1 MLKKILIISL
11 SAIGVIL
18 LFLGIL
24 VWHTINFRPITL
36 SLYYEKIFWENV
48 LDDPETLTSLRIL
61 DSWGITSHNYKW
73 SDSSPEKEMERADK
87 AKRDL
92 ETLKT
97 YDPSGLSGED
107 KIYYKALEWDLEL
120 AADNE
125 KYIYNSYPVNQLFGV
140 QNHIPSFLATSHMI
154 EDYEDVES
162 YISRLKGISEKLD
175 QVIRGLEIRQSNG
188 VIPPDFILR
197 RVLDEL
203 RNFRVKNPE
212 ENILYVSLR
221 KKLEK
226 NDEILSEQ
234 KTSSLAEVKKILE
247 SSVYPAYSK
256 LQNFLEHQL
265 KSADSKAGVWK
276 LPNGEKF
283 YEHTLKFHTTTN
295 LSSEDVHS
303 IGLSEVARI
312 QTEMRS
318 ILENSGIKVSNLQA
332 TMKQLREKPE
342 FQFPNTPE
350 GKEKVLEVY
359 KEILKESIE
368 RSKPI
373 FPSWPRAKVQVER
386 IPEFKE
392 AGAPGAY
399 YEEPSLDGKR
409 PGVFYANLRDL
420 KEIPKFGMNTLTY
433 HETIPGHH
441 LQIAWSQ
448 ELTSAPRK
456 LRTTHFT
463 AFVEGWALYAERLA
477 KDYNFYADPYVD
489 LGRLQAE
496 LFRAVRLVVDTGIH
510 YKRWSREDA
519 IRYMTDNTGMAPKE
533 VSAEIER
540 YIVYPGQACSY
551 KIGMISFL
559 KMREDWKSVKGEAFD
574 IKEYHGFVLG
584 KGSLP
589 LEILEKA
596 SKEELGLIPKN

>member
-1 MLKKILIISL
+1 MLKKTLILSFSFLGLLVLSFGILI
-11 SAIGVIL
+11 
-18 LFLGIL
+18 
-24 VWHTINFRPITL
+24 WHTINFRPLTL
-36 SLYYEKIFWENV
+36 GLYYEKIFWENV

-61 DSWGITSHNYKW
+61 DSWGVRSHNHKW

-92 ETLKT
+92 ETLRS
-97 YDPSGLSGED
+97 YDTSGLKGED
-107 KIYYKALEWDLEL
+107 KIYYKAMEWDLEL
-120 AADNE
+120 GADQE
-125 KYIYNSYPVNQLFGV
+125 KFIYNYYPVNQLFGI

-162 YISRLKGISEKLD
+162 YLSRMNGISLKLD
-175 QVIRGLEIRQSNG
+175 QVIRGLELRQSNG
-188 VIPPDFILR
+188 VIPPDFILK

-203 RNFRVKNPE
+203 DHFQVKNPE
-212 ENILYVSLR
+212 ENILYVSLK

-226 NDEILSEQ
+226 NDELTSDQ
-234 KTSSLAEVKKILE
+234 KNFALAEVKKLLT
-247 SSVYPAYSK
+247 SSVYPSYSK
-256 LQNFLEHQL
+256 LQKFLEQQL
-265 KSADSKAGVWK
+265 KSSDNKAGVWK
-276 LPNGEKF
+276 LPNGDKY
-283 YEHTLKFHTTTN
+283 YEHTLKYHTTTN
-295 LSSEDVHS
+295 LSPEEVHQ

-312 QTEMRS
+312 QSEMKS
-318 ILENSGIKVSNLQA
+318 ILENSGSKITNLQT

-342 FQFPNTPE
+342 FQFPNVPE
-350 GKEKVLEVY
+350 SKEKVIEVY
-359 KEILKESIE
+359 REILKDSIE
-368 RSKPI
+368 KSKSI
-373 FPSWPRAKVQVER
+373 FPSWPKAKVQVER

-477 KDYNFYADPYVD
+477 KDYNFYSDPYVD

-510 YKRWSREDA
+510 YKRWSREEA
-519 IRYMTDNTGMAPKE
+519 IRYMSDNTGMAPKE

-559 KMREDWKSVKGEAFD
+559 KMREDWKSVKGEDFD
-574 IKEYHGFVLG
+574 IKQYHGFVLG

-596 SKEELGLIPKN
+596 SKEELGLVPKN